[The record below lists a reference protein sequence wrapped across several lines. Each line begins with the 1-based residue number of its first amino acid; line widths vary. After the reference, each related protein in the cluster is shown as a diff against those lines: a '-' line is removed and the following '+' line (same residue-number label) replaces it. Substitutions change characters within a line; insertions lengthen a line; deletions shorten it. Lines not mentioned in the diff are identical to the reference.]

1 MGAKDRQLGG
11 ERIWTI
17 QVGEKTFRNL
27 VSCGSPEIMILDDGD
42 SSKVGGKDSKNTT
55 ADST

>member
-42 SSKVGGKDSKNTT
+42 SSKVGG
-55 ADST
+55 